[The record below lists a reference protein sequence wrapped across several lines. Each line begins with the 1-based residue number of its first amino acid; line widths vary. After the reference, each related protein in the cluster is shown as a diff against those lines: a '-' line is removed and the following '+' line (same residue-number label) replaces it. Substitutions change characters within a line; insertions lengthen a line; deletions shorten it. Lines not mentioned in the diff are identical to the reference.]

1 MKAAA
6 LRFIIAGLVMFGLV
20 GTTLAQSNSFF
31 NQRDDQYRLLGLKRA
46 KESYDVARSEYDRQ
60 NELFKRGLIT
70 QADVDRARSVFSDA
84 EVNYQQSLLA
94 VLFEQQFVS
103 VIGAMKYHAKDG
115 GRKVKLTLANMSSGT
130 EEFQK
135 LVNIDDKL
143 FRSLQPD
150 VISNVYVSL
159 FNDENAIISQP
170 YEIKIPEL
178 RSGAPQ
184 TIDFTLLQELDA
196 VTVSI
201 IYGRGSQRSMKIF
214 LQKDI
219 SVNKV
224 AIQSEQFSQ
233 EVDLGSTANYDL
245 TLELF
250 SGSGNTF
257 GLEAVNLPQEIIR
270 NFKDASNQARLSQVK
285 FTESSTSK
293 RASLEV
299 KMPDRPTT
307 TVAMDQPIT
316 FYVLALPADRTAR
329 PDDLSSRTW
338 TESEIAALGVGYA
351 KLELLPRGRG
361 RLLVRS
367 PQLYHSIDEGGSVE
381 VVMDVVN
388 EGSRRLDNIKLTA
401 DVPLNWTKQ
410 IDPATIPS
418 LQIGE
423 ESRVKLTLKPADD
436 VAAGKY
442 EVRIQFEAA
451 SGGQPVTGEDKTVT
465 IEVRAGANIFG
476 TVLLVLLI
484 IGLVGTI
491 VVFGIRLTKK

>member
-1 MKAAA
+1 MRGII
-6 LRFIIAGLVMFGLV
+6 LRFAIILAVLVAIAVPGYS
-20 GTTLAQSNSFF
+20 QSSSFF

-46 KESYDVARSEYDRQ
+46 KESYEVARAEYDRQ
-60 NELFKRGLIT
+60 KELFNRSLIT
-70 QADVDRARSVFSDA
+70 QAELDRARSVFSDA

-103 VIGAMKYHAKDG
+103 VIGAVKYHAKDG
-115 GRKVKLTLANMSSGT
+115 GRRVKLTLANMSSGT

-159 FNDENAIISQP
+159 FNDQNAIISQP
-170 YEIKIPEL
+170 YEVKIEEL
-178 RSGAPQ
+178 RSGSPR
-184 TIDFTLLQELDA
+184 TVDFSLLQELDA

-201 IYGRGSQRSMKIF
+201 IYGRGSQRSMKIL
-214 LQKDI
+214 LQKDV

-233 EVDLGSTANYDL
+233 EVDLGSSATYDL

-257 GLEAVNLPQEIIR
+257 GLEVVNLPQEIIR

-293 RASLEV
+293 RALLEV
-299 KMPDRPTT
+299 SMPDRPTG
-307 TVAMDQPIT
+307 TVTMDQAIT
-316 FYVLALPADRTAR
+316 FYVLALPADGSAR
-329 PDDLSSRTW
+329 PVDLASRKL
-338 TESEIAALGVGYA
+338 TEEEIAAMGVGYA
-351 KLELLPRGRG
+351 KLDLMPRGRG
-361 RLLVRS
+361 RLLIRS
-367 PQLYHSIDEGGSVE
+367 PQLYHSIEEGGSVE

-388 EGSRRLDNIKLTA
+388 EGSRRLDNIKVTA

-410 IDPATIPS
+410 IDPLVLPA

-423 ESRVKLTLKPADD
+423 ESRVKLTFKPADD

-442 EVRIQFEAA
+442 EARLRFEAT
-451 SGGQPVTGEDKTVT
+451 SGGQPVTGDDKTVT
-465 IEVRAGANIFG
+465 VEIRTSANILG
-476 TVLLVLLI
+476 TLLLI
-484 IGLVGTI
+484 VLIVGLVGTI
-491 VVFGIRLTKK
+491 VVFGIRLTRK

>member
-1 MKAAA
+1 MNR
-6 LRFIIAGLVMFGLV
+6 LLPVWIVVVLLVLGIGLS
-20 GTTLAQSNSFF
+20 TLAQSNSFF

-46 KESYDVARSEYDRQ
+46 KESYEVARNEYDRQ
-60 NELFKRGLIT
+60 NELFKRGLINLSEL
-70 QADVDRARSVFSDA
+70 DRARSIFSDA

-94 VLFEQQFVS
+94 VLFEQQFIS
-103 VIGAMKYHAKDG
+103 VTGAVKYHAKDG
-115 GRKVKLTLANMSSGT
+115 GRKVRLTLANMSTGT

-135 LVNIDDKL
+135 LVNIEDKL

-159 FNDENAIISQP
+159 FNDQNAIISQP
-170 YEIKIPEL
+170 YEIKVPEL
-178 RSGAPQ
+178 RAGAPH
-184 TIDFTLLQELDA
+184 TVDFSLLQELDA

-201 IYGRGSQRSMKIF
+201 IYGSGSQRSMKIF
-214 LQKDI
+214 LQKDV

-270 NFKDASNQARLSQVK
+270 NFKDGSNQARLSQVK

-293 RASLEV
+293 RALLEV
-299 KMPDRPTT
+299 KMPDRPTG

-316 FYVLALPADRTAR
+316 FYVIALPADRAARPVDLTAR
-329 PDDLSSRTW
+329 NW

-361 RLLVRS
+361 KLVVKS
-367 PQLYHSIDEGGSVE
+367 PQLYHSIDEGGTVE
-381 VVMDVVN
+381 VVMDLAN
-388 EGSRRLDNIKLTA
+388 EGSRRLDNITLVA

-418 LQIGE
+418 LEIGE
-423 ESRVKLTLKPADD
+423 EKRVKLTLKPSDD

-442 EVRIQFEAA
+442 EARMQFEAT

-465 IEVRAGANIFG
+465 IEIRAGANILG
-476 TVLLVLLI
+476 AILLVLLI
-484 IGLVGTI
+484 IGLVATI
-491 VVFGIRLTKK
+491 VVFGIRLTRK

>member
-1 MKAAA
+1 MIR
-6 LRFIIAGLVMFGLV
+6 LPFIWAIVGLFLLDVV
-20 GTTLAQSNSFF
+20 DTASAQSNSFF

-46 KESYDVARSEYDRQ
+46 KESYEVARAEYERQ
-60 NELFKRGLIT
+60 TELFKRGLIN
-70 QADVDRARSVFSDA
+70 QSELDRARSIFSDA

-103 VIGAMKYHAKDG
+103 VTGAVKYHAKDG
-115 GRKVKLTLANMSSGT
+115 SRKVRLTVANMNTGT

-159 FNDENAIISQP
+159 FNEQNAIISQP
-170 YEIKIPEL
+170 YEVKIDQLKAGEPK
-178 RSGAPQ
+178 
-184 TIDFTLLQELDA
+184 TIDFSLLQELDA
-196 VTVSI
+196 VTVNI
-201 IYGRGSQRSMKIF
+201 IYGNGSQRSMKIF
-214 LQKDI
+214 LQKDV

-224 AIQSEQFSQ
+224 AVQSEQFSQ
-233 EVDLGSTANYDL
+233 EVDLGSSASYDL

-270 NFKDASNQARLSQVK
+270 NFKDASSQARLSQVK
-285 FTESSTSK
+285 FNESSTSK
-293 RASLEV
+293 RALLEV
-299 KMPDRPTT
+299 KMPDRPTGA
-307 TVAMDQPIT
+307 VAMDLPIT
-316 FYVLALPADRTAR
+316 FYVLALPADRSLR

-338 TESEIAALGVGYA
+338 TEDQIAALGVGFV

-361 RLLVRS
+361 KLVIKS
-367 PQLYHSIDEGGSVE
+367 PQLYHSIGEGAAVE
-381 VVMDVVN
+381 ILMDILN
-388 EGSRRLDNIKLTA
+388 DGSRRLDNLKLTA
-401 DVPLNWTKQ
+401 DIPLNWTKQ

-418 LQIGE
+418 LEIGE
-423 ESRVKLTLKPADD
+423 EKRVKLTFKPSDD

-442 EVRIQFEAA
+442 EARVQFEAT

-465 IEVRAGANIFG
+465 IEIRPSANILG

-484 IGLVGTI
+484 VGLVATI
-491 VVFGIRLTKK
+491 VVFGIRLTRK

>member
-1 MKAAA
+1 MNRMLLKLTLAVVLLLGLAGAA
-6 LRFIIAGLVMFGLV
+6 LP
-20 GTTLAQSNSFF
+20 QSSTFF
-31 NQRDDQYRLLGLKRA
+31 NQRDDEYRLLGLKRA
-46 KESYDVARSEYDRQ
+46 KEAYEVARAEFDRQ

-70 QADVDRARSVFSDA
+70 QSELDRAHNVFSDA

-103 VIGAMKYHAKDG
+103 VVGAVKYHAKDG
-115 GRKVKLTLANMSSGT
+115 GRKVKLTLANMSSGG

-135 LVNIDDKL
+135 LINIDDKL

-159 FNDENAIISQP
+159 FNDQNAIISQP

-178 RSGAPQ
+178 RSGSPQ
-184 TIDFTLLQELDA
+184 TIDFSLMQELDA

-201 IYGRGSQRSMKIF
+201 IYGRGSQRTMKIF
-214 LQKDI
+214 LQKDV

-224 AIQSEQFSQ
+224 AVQSEQFSQ
-233 EVDLGSTANYDL
+233 EVDLGNSASYDL

-250 SGSGNTF
+250 SGSENTF
-257 GLEAVNLPQEIIR
+257 ALEAVNLPQEIIR
-270 NFKDASNQARLSQVK
+270 NFKDAANQARLSQVK

-293 RASLEV
+293 RALLEIQ
-299 KMPDRPTT
+299 MPDRPTA

-316 FYVLALPADRTAR
+316 FYVVALPADRTAR
-329 PDDLSSRTW
+329 PDDLTTRTW
-338 TESEIAALGVGYA
+338 TENEIAALGVGYA

-367 PQLYHSIDEGGSVE
+367 PQLYHSIEEGGTVE
-381 VVMDVVN
+381 VLMDVVN
-388 EGSRRLDNIKLTA
+388 EGSRRLDNITLTA

-410 IDPATIPS
+410 IEPATIPA

-423 ESRVKLTLKPADD
+423 ESRVKLTFKPADD

-442 EVRIQFEAA
+442 EVRVRFDGT
-451 SGGQPVTGEDKTVT
+451 SGGQPV
-465 IEVRAGANIFG
+465 
-476 TVLLVLLI
+476 
-484 IGLVGTI
+484 
-491 VVFGIRLTKK
+491 